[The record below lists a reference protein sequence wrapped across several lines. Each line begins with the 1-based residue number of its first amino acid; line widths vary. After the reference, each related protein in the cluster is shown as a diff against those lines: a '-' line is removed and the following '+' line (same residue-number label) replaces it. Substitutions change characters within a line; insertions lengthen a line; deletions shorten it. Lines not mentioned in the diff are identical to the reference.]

1 MATAIE
7 ILKADKALIAIFL
20 LRNAG
25 DGNGA
30 LTDENA
36 ARFLLWFALEG
47 RSAYHHV
54 TVSPDYIAFL
64 SSPVPPFTTRLAA
77 YVLMRRGDIRKKF
90 GSDPDAFHAWYY
102 LDGLQEM
109 KLGIFVTP
117 REQRFLAEMHPH
129 FKSGDSAPLSRREY
143 YAFLRSQ
150 EARDAFDLA
159 RAEDRERFLTWLG
172 GGRDLLDLPWLGPP
186 APADNSALPGVNIV
200 GFADGVLGIGEDARA
215 LSRVLGHGGV
225 TRAIMSVSLSEKNAT
240 NDTFATRAI
249 SIDRPL
255 FPVNIFSLTA
265 FETARLYVEYGANLF
280 EGRYNIGYWP
290 WELTSLPP
298 HWRWVFDLVDEI
310 WAPSDFLV
318 DVYSGLTDKPVVRMP
333 FYLNVPSV
341 ERIDLKQ
348 FGLHGDEIVFMTMF
362 DFNSYVARKNPV
374 AAIRAFKAAFPD
386 SNGAE
391 RMIVKTLNA
400 HAHAEALRAIEAELG
415 EDDRFVLI
423 DGPFSRA
430 EVCGLISA
438 VDCFVSLHRSE
449 GFGRVMAEAMLLQT
463 TVVATNWSGNTTFL
477 DAEVGYPVGF
487 ALRDVGPDEYIFSD
501 GSQWAE
507 PSIEDAVKQLRLMRS
522 RIPNDAPLRQRA
534 RERVNHQHGL
544 DAVARNVAARL
555 AKIAA

>member
-1 MATAIE
+1 
-7 ILKADKALIAIFL
+7 
-20 LRNAG
+20 
-25 DGNGA
+25 
-30 LTDENA
+30 
-36 ARFLLWFALEG
+36 
-47 RSAYHHV
+47 
-54 TVSPDYIAFL
+54 
-64 SSPVPPFTTRLAA
+64 
-77 YVLMRRGDIRKKF
+77 
-90 GSDPDAFHAWYY
+90 
-102 LDGLQEM
+102 
-109 KLGIFVTP
+109 
-117 REQRFLAEMHPH
+117 
-129 FKSGDSAPLSRREY
+129 
-143 YAFLRSQ
+143 
-150 EARDAFDLA
+150 
-159 RAEDRERFLTWLG
+159 
-172 GGRDLLDLPWLGPP
+172 
-186 APADNSALPGVNIV
+186 
-200 GFADGVLGIGEDARA
+200 
-215 LSRVLGHGGV
+215 
-225 TRAIMSVSLSEKNAT
+225 MSVSLSEKNAT

-298 HWRWVFDLVDEI
+298 DWRWVFDLVDEI

-348 FGLHGDEIVFMTMF
+348 FGAPRRRDRLHDDVRLQFLCCCG
-362 DFNSYVARKNPV
+362 K
-374 AAIRAFKAAFPD
+374 IRLPRSGLSRRPFPIPTGR
-386 SNGAE
+386 SG
-391 RMIVKTLNA
+391 MIVKTLNA

-423 DGPFSRA
+423 DSPFSRA

-487 ALRDVGPDEYIFSD
+487 ALRDVGPDEYIFSE

-507 PSIEDAVKQLRLMRS
+507 PSIEDAVKQLRA
-522 RIPNDAPLRQRA
+522 DAKPHS
-534 RERVNHQHGL
+534 E
-544 DAVARNVAARL
+544 
-555 AKIAA
+555 